1 VGSLPK
7 AMAVM
12 ATPPD
17 MAGMDPKTRLNQFC
31 QRYCL
36 RPVTKKDILYSTTKF
51 GNKQYQSIVRL
62 NCMEGQEYA
71 GELSETPKDAEKS
84 AANQAL
90 QAFSSVM
97 NSLPPMKPAS
107 KKKKSGEADDKV
119 GVPPSDNPA
128 LTDKVKLNA
137 LCMRIAKRPLQKGET
152 VYDTQQLGVGKNPTG
167 YQATV
172 RLPCLPEAWATKLFA
187 GEVCLNKQ
195 AAEQSAAA
203 IALAAIEADE
213 GLCTLANEKAP
224 KKPPAEGTEGKKP
237 GGGKGWKNWWA
248 PTPAGPDLPREAIS
262 EAPLPATVMEW
273 KGQFGWVKLVQPLE
287 HPAASKREGKVYLH
301 KQDLKEGKESLSEGA
316 MVSVKVYLDSMGLG
330 AVEV

>member
-1 VGSLPK
+1 
-7 AMAVM
+7 MAVM
-12 ATPPD
+12 ATPPE
-17 MAGMDPKTRLNQFC
+17 MAGMDPKTRLN
-31 QRYCL
+31 
-36 RPVTKKDILYSTTKF
+36 
-51 GNKQYQSIVRL
+51 QYQSIVRL

-71 GELSETPKDAEKS
+71 GELSESPKDAEKS

-90 QAFSSVM
+90 QAFSTVM

-237 GGGKGWKNWWA
+237 GGKGWKNWWA

-273 KGQFGWVKLVQPLE
+273 KGQFGWVKLIQPLE

-301 KQDLKEGKESLSEGA
+301 KQDLKQGKESLSEGA